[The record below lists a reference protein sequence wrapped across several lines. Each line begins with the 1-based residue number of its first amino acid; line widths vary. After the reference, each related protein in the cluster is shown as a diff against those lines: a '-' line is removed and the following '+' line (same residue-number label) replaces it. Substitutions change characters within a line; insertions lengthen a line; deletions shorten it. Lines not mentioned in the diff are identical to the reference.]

1 MDFPTFAR
9 TRPPDTQI
17 SKSVVALLLAFNWT
31 QVSFLYLD
39 DVSSQYQPVAETILS
54 TLSAAGVN
62 VRDIR
67 TWNTIYH
74 HGFMANP
81 FDALVEQTHANTR
94 SE

>member
-1 MDFPTFAR
+1 M
-9 TRPPDTQI
+9 
-17 SKSVVALLLAFNWT
+17 VALLLAFNWT

-39 DVSSQYQPVAETILS
+39 DASSQYQPVAETILN
-54 TLSAAGVN
+54 TLSGAGVS

-81 FDALVEQTHANTR
+81 FDTLVEETHANTR
-94 SE
+94 SKQGYSQISLKI